1 MDQQRSTVAELA
13 PSLVKAAAALLRE
26 FLEQLPADQVRAMN
40 SLIAGGARPVIE
52 VEPLCAP
59 PRVEFLAIDAN
70 GSRHPLAMVQLRNPS
85 AH

>member
-1 MDQQRSTVAELA
+1 MNQQKRGVAELT
-13 PSLVKAAAALLRE
+13 PNLVKTAAALLRE
-26 FLEQLPADQVRAMN
+26 FLEQLPADQVGAMN

-59 PRVEFLAIDAN
+59 PRVEFLVIDAN
-70 GSRHPLAMVQLRNPS
+70 GHRHALAAVQLRHPG